1 MGIYAVFLVTGQRL
15 TRAIETPVN
24 PNVRFH
30 HLVTV
35 NLTVNGGIN
44 NVINNTG
51 GGTAPGIAVNT
62 PRVTDFP

>member
-1 MGIYAVFLVTGQRL
+1 
-15 TRAIETPVN
+15 
-24 PNVRFH
+24 VRFH

-35 NLTVNGGIN
+35 NLTVNGGID